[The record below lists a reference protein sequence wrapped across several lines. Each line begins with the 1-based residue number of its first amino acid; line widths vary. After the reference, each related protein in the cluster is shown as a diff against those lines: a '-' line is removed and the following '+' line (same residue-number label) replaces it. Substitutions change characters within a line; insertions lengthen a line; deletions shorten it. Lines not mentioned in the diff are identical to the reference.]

1 MTYQNDKHIQIDYIL
16 QLTDRLKEDLY
27 DKGQISIDGRKW
39 HKIDY
44 YHSDNNGKTTCDFVK
59 ENNKRC
65 GKKLHN
71 IFVVQNIDTKEIL
84 KIGST
89 CSQKLL
95 GTNSTMTIQ
104 QLDEK
109 IVEIQKTKDQLLD
122 FVETT
127 NKVMYQ
133 TIKQYTQQDKTNL
146 IYSAIEEGI
155 LTYELKVL
163 IRNSVPLTNNQ
174 CLQLEKNL
182 YKLKNEKENLS
193 FKLNHEELFSTLL
206 VFPED
211 PIYLLLE
218 GIGITDLNETT
229 TESDLKVIIK
239 NLIDYLQST
248 SIRDKRKTVN
258 YKEIINTI
266 DRHYDIE
273 KNIKNSLN
281 KKLFEYSLNYLSSFE
296 SNYRPIHI
304 DYDNRNFIFT
314 YIR

>member
-1 MTYQNDKHIQIDYIL
+1 MTYQDEKHIQIEYIL

-44 YHSDNNGKTTCDFVK
+44 YHSLNHFKTTCDYVK

-71 IFVVQNIDTKEIL
+71 IFVVQNTETKEIL

-89 CSQKLL
+89 CSKKLL
-95 GTNSTMTIQ
+95 GINSTMTIQ

-109 IVEIQKTKDQLLD
+109 IIEIQNTKDQLLD

-127 NKVMYQ
+127 NKVMFQ
-133 TIKQYTQQDKTNL
+133 TIKQYTQHDKMNL

-163 IRNSVPLTNNQ
+163 LRNSVPLTNNQ

-193 FKLNHEELFSTLL
+193 SKINHEEEFSSLI

-211 PIYLLLE
+211 PIYLILE
-218 GIGITDLNETT
+218 GTGITNLNETT
-229 TESDLKVIIK
+229 KESELMIIIK
-239 NLIDYLQST
+239 NLIDYLKST

-258 YKEIINTI
+258 YKEIINSI
-266 DRHYDIE
+266 DRHYVIE
-273 KNIKNSLN
+273 KSIKNSLN
-281 KKLFEYSLNYLSSFE
+281 RKIFDCSLNYLSSDE
-296 SNYRPIHI
+296 SKYRPINI

-314 YIR
+314 YI